1 MQLCLS
7 SCFFD
12 HLEFILL
19 PSVVRVLKNQL
30 LQDQAIFLTT
40 ISIQVF
46 LSVVKVPTRF
56 DSRDHTQKN
65 LTKFDC
71 SHRFY
76 EVMFRLSIEMF
87 SLFLV
92 VQISQLNITARL
104 DRCHEEKNV
113 FSGVWR
119 SFHFTFHFP
128 VFPPKFNNFC
138 KVISDKSLLRRGFFF
153 MFFFLSIKN
162 KKKKRNKCFTL
173 KS

>member
-1 MQLCLS
+1 MCLS

-46 LSVVKVPTRF
+46 LSVVKVPRRF

-76 EVMFRLSIEMF
+76 EVMFRFEHRDVFTFPSRTNILVEHNCKIRSVPWRKKRFQRGLEEF
-87 SLFLV
+87 SLYFL
-92 VQISQLNITARL
+92 
-104 DRCHEEKNV
+104 
-113 FSGVWR
+113 
-119 SFHFTFHFP
+119 
-128 VFPPKFNNFC
+128 
-138 KVISDKSLLRRGFFF
+138 
-153 MFFFLSIKN
+153 LSSVSPEIQ
-162 KKKKRNKCFTL
+162 
-173 KS
+173 